1 METYK
6 KDKSDY
12 EPSFYKR
19 IPEIIDNLR
28 NCLFET
34 SRFSRCSKCGPES
47 LSDELKETCC

>member
-34 SRFSRCSKCGPES
+34 SRFLDVQSVDQRV
-47 LSDELKETCC
+47 